1 MESALGDIKILDVT
15 GIGAAPLAAMMLGDM
30 GAEVIR
36 IDTPPKSATKG
47 AGHGIISQ
55 TDFELLAFNRNKMS
69 LALDLKSDHGRRIF
83 LELTKTADVI
93 VESFRPG
100 AMQRLGLGYDVVSEL
115 NPGII
120 YCSIS
125 AYGQNGPYHKFPA
138 HDANAAAMGGLLGLI
153 GEGNDTRPV
162 IPQDVAA
169 DLAVA
174 VFQSVIGILLALRAR
189 DRTGRGQWVDISMHD
204 GVVFLLIGI
213 REVSEYLHSG
223 CVPQRGDTMLS
234 GTRPYYSVYKTKDDK
249 YITVCPLEPHFW
261 QNLCTTLHCEHLIS
275 AQFSPSPT
283 QEKVSNE
290 LSQIFMAKTRDEWFD
305 ILIEANV
312 PVGKV
317 LDVDEVF
324 SDPHVLHRDMLIEID
339 HPEHGKVKQI
349 GFGIKL
355 SDTAGRIRSLPPR
368 LGQHTD
374 ELLSTIGYTTSHIA
388 KLREDGVI
396 Y

>member
-1 MESALGDIKILDVT
+1 MESSLGDIRVLDIT
-15 GIGAAPLAAMMLGDM
+15 GIGAAPLASMILGDM

-36 IDTPPKSATKG
+36 IDTPPKSAMKG
-47 AGHGIISQ
+47 AGQGIISRN
-55 TDFELLAFNRNKMS
+55 ELESLACNRNKMS
-69 LALDLKSDHGRRIF
+69 LVLDLKSDHGRRIF
-83 LELTKTADVI
+83 LELAKTADVI

-115 NPGII
+115 NPRII

-125 AYGQNGPYHKFPA
+125 AYGQNGPYHKYPA
-138 HDANAAAMGGLLGLI
+138 HDANAVAMGGLLGLI
-153 GEGNDTRPV
+153 GEGNGTRPV
-162 IPQDVAA
+162 IPQDVVA
-169 DLAVA
+169 DLAAA

-189 DRTGRGQWVDISMHD
+189 DRTGRGQWIDISMHD

-213 REVSEYLHSG
+213 REVGEYLRTG
-223 CVPQRGDTMLS
+223 RVPRRGETMLS
-234 GTRPYYSVYKTKDDK
+234 GTRPYYSIYKTKDDK
-249 YITVCPLEPHFW
+249 YLTVCPLEPHFW
-261 QNLCTTLHCEHLIS
+261 QNFCKTLHCEHLIS
-275 AQFSPSPT
+275 DQFSPSPT
-283 QEKVSNE
+283 QEKVLDE
-290 LSQIFMAKTRDEWFD
+290 LSQIFLTKTRDEWFD

-324 SDPHVLHRDMLIEID
+324 SDPHVLHRDMLIEIE

-355 SDTAGRIRSLPPR
+355 SDTAGQIRSLPPK

-374 ELLSTIGYTTSHIA
+374 ELLATLGYTTSHIT
-388 KLREDGVI
+388 KLREDGVV